1 MRVLAAVFLCAVF
14 GARGQTAMTIQELRA
29 RLEAV
34 RAATDFR
41 ATGRL
46 VRVAASGERQTYRL
60 TLRARWFSGSV
71 KIFCE
76 ITDPAP
82 ARIRLLLESPAAGAA
97 SIRTGHAGDARP
109 VTVPFERWGEA
120 LLETAFTYEDLLEN
134 HFQWHKQVLTG
145 ETRYGARACYLV
157 KSTPEADDQSH
168 YATVTSWLDRESL
181 YPVRV
186 EKTLRSSGATKE
198 FLYFGLRQSKGIWS
212 ASQIQVKTPGKP
224 GSSLLIVTRG
234 AEKAHV
240 APGEF
245 DAALLTKPF
254 SNEPPGGEP
263 HEF

>member
-14 GARGQTAMTIQELRA
+14 GAWGQTAMTIQELRV
-29 RLEAV
+29 RLEAI

-46 VRVAASGERQTYRL
+46 VGVAASGERQTYRL
-60 TLRARWFSGSV
+60 SLRARWFAGTV

-82 ARIRLLLESPAAGAA
+82 ARVRLLLESPAAGPAL
-97 SIRTGHAGDARP
+97 IRTGHAGDAKP
-109 VTVPFERWGEA
+109 VTAPFERWGEA
-120 LLETAFTYEDLLEN
+120 LLGTAFTYEDLLEN

-157 KSTPEADDQSH
+157 KSTPEADDHSH
-168 YATVTSWLDRESL
+168 YAVVTSWLDRESL

-186 EKTLRSSGATKE
+186 EKTLLSSGATE
-198 FLYFGLRQSKGIWS
+198 DFLYYGLRQSKGIWS
-212 ASQIQVKTPGKP
+212 ASQIEVKTPGKP

-245 DAALLTKPF
+245 DAVLLTKPF
-254 SNEPPGGEP
+254 SNEPPGGES

>member
-1 MRVLAAVFLCAVF
+1 MRVLAAVFLCAAF

-41 ATGRL
+41 ANGRL
-46 VRVAASGERQTYRL
+46 VRVAALGDRQTYRL
-60 TLRARWFSGSV
+60 SLRARWFAGTV

-76 ITDPAP
+76 ITDPPP
-82 ARIRLLLESPAAGAA
+82 ARIRLLLESPAAGPA
-97 SIRTGHAGDARP
+97 SIRTGHAGDRRP

-120 LLETAFTYEDLLEN
+120 LLDTAFTYEDLLEN

-168 YATVTSWLDRESL
+168 YASVTSWLDRESL

-186 EKTLRSSGATKE
+186 EKTLRSSGAIKE

-212 ASQIQVKTPGKP
+212 ASQIEVKTPGKP

-234 AEKAHV
+234 AEKAHA

-254 SNEPPGGEP
+254 SNEPPGDEP

>member
-1 MRVLAAVFLCAVF
+1 MRVLAAVFLCAAF
-14 GARGQTAMTIQELRA
+14 GASGQTPMTIQEVRA

-41 ATGRL
+41 AYGRL
-46 VRVAASGERQTYRL
+46 VRVAALGERQTYRL
-60 TLRARWFSGSV
+60 SVRARWFSGNV

-82 ARIRLLLESPAAGAA
+82 ARVRLLLESPAAGPG
-97 SIRTGHAGDARP
+97 SIRTGRAGDARP

-120 LLETAFTYEDLLEN
+120 LLGTAFTYEDLLEN
-134 HFQWHKQVLTG
+134 HFQWRQQVLTG

-157 KSTPEADDQSH
+157 KSTPDGDDHSH
-168 YATVTSWLDRESL
+168 YASVTSWLDRESL

-186 EKTLRSSGATKE
+186 EKTLRSSGATEE
-198 FLYFGLRQSKGIWS
+198 FLYYGLRQSKGIWS
-212 ASQIQVKTPGKP
+212 ASQIEVKTPGQP

-234 AEKAHV
+234 AAKVHV

-245 DAALLTKPF
+245 GAALLTKPP
-254 SNEPPGGEP
+254 SGES

>member
-41 ATGRL
+41 ANGRL
-46 VRVAASGERQTYRL
+46 VRVAALGERRTYRL
-60 TLRARWFSGSV
+60 TLRARWFAGSV

-76 ITDPAP
+76 MTDPAP
-82 ARIRLLLESPAAGAA
+82 ARIRLLLESPAAGPA

-157 KSTPEADDQSH
+157 TSTPEADDQSH

-212 ASQIQVKTPGKP
+212 ASQIEVKTPGKP

-254 SNEPPGGEP
+254 SNEPPSGEP

>member
-1 MRVLAAVFLCAVF
+1 
-14 GARGQTAMTIQELRA
+14 MTIQELRA
-29 RLEAV
+29 RLEAI

-41 ATGRL
+41 ANGRL

-60 TLRARWFSGSV
+60 SLRARWLAGTV

-82 ARIRLLLESPAAGAA
+82 ARVRLLLESPAAGPA
-97 SIRTGHAGDARP
+97 SIRKGHAGDRRP
-109 VTVPFERWGEA
+109 VTVPFESWGEA

-157 KSTPEADDQSH
+157 KSAPEGDDQSH
-168 YATVTSWLDRESL
+168 YASVTSWLDRESL

-186 EKTLRSSGATKE
+186 EKTLRSSGATRE
-198 FLYFGLRQSKGIWS
+198 FLYYGLRESKGIWS
-212 ASQIQVKTPGKP
+212 ASQIEVKTPGQP

-240 APGEF
+240 TADEF
-245 DAALLTKPF
+245 DAAWLTKPSS
-254 SNEPPGGEP
+254 SNLPAGESR
-263 HEF
+263 EF

>member
-1 MRVLAAVFLCAVF
+1 MRVLAAVLLCAAF
-14 GARGQTAMTIQELRA
+14 AARGQTALTIEELRA

-60 TLRARWFSGSV
+60 SLRARWFAGTV

-82 ARIRLLLESPAAGAA
+82 ARVRLLLESPAAGPA
-97 SIRTGHAGDARP
+97 SIRKGHAGDRRP
-109 VTVPFERWGEA
+109 VTVPFESWGEA
-120 LLETAFTYEDLLEN
+120 LLDTAFTYEDLLEN
-134 HFQWHKQVLTG
+134 HFQWHRQVLAG

-157 KSTPEADDQSH
+157 KSAPEGDDQSH
-168 YATVTSWLDRESL
+168 YSSVTSWLDGESL

-186 EKTLRSSGATKE
+186 EKTLRSSGATRE
-198 FLYFGLRQSKGIWS
+198 FLYYGLRQSKGIWS
-212 ASQIQVKTPGKP
+212 ASQIEVKTPGKP

-240 APGEF
+240 AASEF

-254 SNEPPGGEP
+254 SNEPPAGES